1 VLRKLRWLCAYY
13 ISRAGARIG
22 PLLPARVWYALA
34 LPLSYVCFA
43 LMPRYRRVVVD
54 NLARVVGQD
63 AATAAGRRVFLNFAR
78 YVVDLYQMPAL
89 GRDTLMKRID
99 FTDWARLNEALDE
112 GNGSLFVT
120 LHLGQMDVG
129 AAGMVASGH
138 PVNVVAEP
146 LGYEPMNE
154 LIQEFR
160 RRLGISVIPANK
172 ATSSVMRCL
181 HRGEVLAMM
190 FDGVDKGDCVPVQF
204 FGETFQAPTAAARIA
219 LRTGSRILP
228 AVLARDPK
236 DPRRIMPVVDYGVR
250 LEPTGDDEADVRRI
264 TQAVATAFEAFVRRF
279 ADQWLAFHPVWSAE
293 VEKRPDSQP
302 EVKAAPK
309 WKEWSLVAAIRL
321 GTLLPRNVSYGLAK
335 VMGDLAYTFRKG
347 ARWDVHDN
355 MRHVLGQNAS
365 PEDLRRY
372 GRDAFRNV
380 ARYYADLV
388 RLPVTTPKEL
398 LEQRVKLRGYE
409 HLTRVLNSG
418 RGVIVGTAHYG
429 NPEIAVQVA
438 GVLGLDVLVL
448 AEPLQPPSFA
458 AHMERIRAAFG
469 TKYIDVGFG
478 AIADCIRHV
487 RKGGVLAIA
496 ADRDIQGK
504 GVPVEFFG
512 EKARVP
518 LGAAD
523 LAQRTG
529 AALIPAYC
537 KRLGDGFEV
546 VFEAPLELVNTGHSK
561 DDALTNTRAL
571 FDRFEAWLRADPG
584 QWMVL
589 DRIWKPLPA
598 GDKAPEARVEA
609 ESLS

>member
-1 VLRKLRWLCAYY
+1 MRHF
-13 ISRAGARIG
+13 SR
-22 PLLPARVWYALA
+22 PLVE
-34 LPLSYVCFA
+34 
-43 LMPRYRRVVVD
+43 
-54 NLARVVGQD
+54 NLVPVVGSDQ
-63 AATAAGRRVFLNFAR
+63 AEATGRRVFHNFAR
-78 YVVDLYQMPAL
+78 YVIDLYQMPAF
-89 GRDTLMKRID
+89 GREAVLKRID
-99 FTDWARLNEALDE
+99 FTDWDRLNEALNE

-146 LGYEPMNE
+146 LGYQPMNE

-160 RRLGISVIPANK
+160 TRLGITVIPANK

-190 FDGVDKGDCVPVQF
+190 FDGVDKGECTPVTF
-204 FGETFQAPTAAARIA
+204 FGKTMQAPTAAARIA

-228 AVLARDPK
+228 SVLARDP
-236 DPRRIMPVVDYGVR
+236 DNPQRIIPVVDYDVR

-264 TQAVATAFEAFVRRF
+264 TQAMANAFEGFIRRF
-279 ADQWLAFHPVWSAE
+279 PDQWLALHPVWDEAAE
-293 VEKRPDSQP
+293 KSTEAATPEEKP
-302 EVKAAPK
+302 APL
-309 WKEWSLVAAIRL
+309 WKQWSLTAAMRL

-335 VMGDLAYTFRKG
+335 VMGDLAYAFRTG

-355 MRHVLGQNAS
+355 IRHVLGKDAS
-365 PEDLRRY
+365 HEDLRRY
-372 GRDAFRNV
+372 GREVFRNV

-388 RLPVTTPKEL
+388 RLPKTTPAEL
-398 LEQRVKLRGYE
+398 LEERVQLTGYDR
-409 HLTRVLNSG
+409 LTSVLESG
-418 RGVIVGTAHYG
+418 RGVIVATAHYG
-429 NPEIAVQVA
+429 NPEMAVQVA
-438 GVLGLDVLVL
+438 GALGLDVLVL
-448 AEPLQPPSFA
+448 AEPLQPPAFA
-458 AHMERIRAAFG
+458 KQMERIRSQFG

-478 AIADCIRHV
+478 AIADCIRHA

-504 GVPVEFFG
+504 GVPVPFFG
-512 EKARVP
+512 EPTRVP

-529 AALIPAYC
+529 AALLPAYC
-537 KRLGDGFEV
+537 KRTRDGFEV
-546 VFEAPLELVNTGHSK
+546 VFEEPIELVNTGHAK

-571 FDRFEAWLRADPG
+571 FERFEAWLRKDPG

-589 DRIWKPLPA
+589 DRIWKPLETPA
-598 GDKAPEARVEA
+598 PTPKPLVEA
-609 ESLS
+609 GRS

>member
-1 VLRKLRWLCAYY
+1 MLKKLRWLCAYY

-22 PLLPARVWYALA
+22 PLLPARFWYALA
-34 LPLSYVCFA
+34 LPISYVCFA
-43 LMPRYRRVVVD
+43 LMRHFSRPLVE
-54 NLARVVGQD
+54 NLARVVGADQ
-63 AATAAGRRVFLNFAR
+63 AEATGRRVFHNFAR
-78 YVVDLYQMPAL
+78 YVVDLYQMPAFGHDAVL
-89 GRDTLMKRID
+89 KRID
-99 FTDWARLNEALDE
+99 FTDWERLNEALNE

-146 LGYEPMNE
+146 LGYEPMNR

-172 ATSSVMRCL
+172 ATTSVLRCL

-190 FDGVDKGDCVPVQF
+190 FDGVDKGECTPVTF
-204 FGETFQAPTAAARIA
+204 FGETLQAPTAAARIA

-228 AVLARDPK
+228 AVLARDPGN
-236 DPRRIMPVVDYGVR
+236 PQRILPVVDYDVR

-264 TQAVATAFEAFVRRF
+264 TQAMATAFEGFIRRF
-279 ADQWLAFHPVWSAE
+279 PDQWLALHPVWGGE
-293 VEKRPDSQP
+293 EKLAAAVDD
-302 EVKAAPK
+302 EKAAPK
-309 WKEWSLVAAIRL
+309 WKQWSLVASIRL

-355 MRHVLGQNAS
+355 IRHVLGENAS
-365 PEDLRRY
+365 PADLRRY
-372 GRDAFRNV
+372 GKEAFRNV

-388 RLPVTTPKEL
+388 RLPKTTAREL
-398 LEQRVKLRGYE
+398 LEERVKLTGYE
-409 HLTRVLNSG
+409 RLTSVLDSG

-448 AEPLQPPSFA
+448 AEPLEPPAFA
-458 AHMERIRAAFG
+458 AQMDRIRGQFG

-478 AIADCIRHV
+478 AIADCIRHA

-504 GVPVEFFG
+504 GVPIPFFG
-512 EKARVP
+512 APTRVP

-529 AALIPAYC
+529 AALLPAYC
-537 KRLGDGFEV
+537 KRVGDGFEV
-546 VFEAPLELVNTGHSK
+546 VFEEPLELVNTGRAK
-561 DDALTNTRAL
+561 DDALTNTKAL
-571 FDRFEAWLRADPG
+571 FARFEAWLREDPG

-589 DRIWKPLPA
+589 DRIWKPIPA
-598 GDKAPEARVEA
+598 SEKASEPLVEA
-609 ESLS
+609 GLS